1 VAVAIR
7 QLGKFATVLVDVD
20 VWVVVKIGLVVDVV
34 TEVEVPPAVT
44 VVVFE
49 RKVAVLV
56 TVRLVVEV

>member
-20 VWVVVKIGLVVDVV
+20 VWGVVKIGLVVDVV